1 MCIRDRN
8 EFDVNKIKSP
18 NIIESALT
26 NIDEPLSYVEN
37 VRRNI
42 SIKGVIP
49 SDALDKISL
58 YQSVYSKGGSAALD
72 AVNSLLEIGYY
83 PSYYII
89 TFDYNLAGI
98 DLNKGKKILD
108 GILDSYQDYFFKT
121 YGFNKAL
128 GNSVV
133 AVDYKDYDYP
143 AAVDVFNETLD
154 DLDLYIQKLQRNDMT
169 NFRSNVTGYSF
180 SDLRAAVNTIKSA
193 DLSSLSSYIDVY
205 KRQQL
210 KLRSAAVKPELMFLN
225 LKIGSLMIILNL

>member
-1 MCIRDRN
+1 M
-8 EFDVNKIKSP
+8 
-18 NIIESALT
+18 T

-121 YGFNKAL
+121 YGF
-128 GNSVV
+128 
-133 AVDYKDYDYP
+133 
-143 AAVDVFNETLD
+143 
-154 DLDLYIQKLQRNDMT
+154 
-169 NFRSNVTGYSF
+169 
-180 SDLRAAVNTIKSA
+180 
-193 DLSSLSSYIDVY
+193 
-205 KRQQL
+205 
-210 KLRSAAVKPELMFLN
+210 
-225 LKIGSLMIILNL
+225 